1 MGTGKLLIT
10 ISLKILIFKNNT
22 DTDYINL
29 ATSIPLCL
37 LLRESIGILLDP
49 IDNNTNYNNHIA

>member
-1 MGTGKLLIT
+1 MGTDKLLIT

-29 ATSIPLCL
+29 ATSISLGL
-37 LLRESIGILLDP
+37 LLRTFIDILSDP
-49 IDNNTNYNNHIA
+49 IDKNTNNNNHIA

>member
-29 ATSIPLCL
+29 ATSISLGL
-37 LLRESIGILLDP
+37 LLRTFIDILLDP
-49 IDNNTNYNNHIA
+49 IDKNTNNNNHIA